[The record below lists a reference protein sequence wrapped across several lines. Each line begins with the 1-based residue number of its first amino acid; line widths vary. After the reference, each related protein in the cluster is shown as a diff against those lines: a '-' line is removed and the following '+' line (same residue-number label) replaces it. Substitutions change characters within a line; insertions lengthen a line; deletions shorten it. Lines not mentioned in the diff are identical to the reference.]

1 MKAYVIKNKEG
12 KYKEPHLDIREFYT
26 DILAEAEIWIER
38 KDAEYFCPQDCE
50 VVEITITEGDLEQ
63 ELNKY
68 KSLYIENEKVVDY
81 QHDKL
86 SEKDKEIEELKT
98 RVSELQDKDWY
109 EACIKQ
115 LEEQNDKLIKERD
128 EMQKELETSV
138 DYWKNEVFKKIE
150 VKLTGVTKE
159 KIQEIRKQVCD
170 EIREKAEVFGTGVTG
185 ILGYM
190 VMIPLLDQIEKGE
203 KNNGTTK

>member
-1 MKAYVIKNKEG
+1 MLEKKYYKQDLCEDAGRCKLYNPLLTQGQCEYYNKM
-12 KYKEPHLDIREFYT
+12 
-26 DILAEAEIWIER
+26 
-38 KDAEYFCPQDCE
+38 CE
-50 VVEITITEGDLEQ
+50 LIDEVA
-63 ELNKY
+63 
-68 KSLYIENEKVVDY
+68 
-81 QHDKL
+81 
-86 SEKDKEIEELKT
+86 EKDKEIEELKT

-138 DYWKNEVFKKIE
+138 DYWKNEVFKKME

-170 EIREKAEVFGTGVTG
+170 EIREKAEIFGTGVTG
-185 ILGYM
+185 QLGYIIT
-190 VMIPLLDQIEKGE
+190 IPLLNQIERG
-203 KNNGTTK
+203 

>member
-1 MKAYVIKNKEG
+1 MYENDELL
-12 KYKEPHLDIREFYT
+12 YTQEDMDEWMRTCDELQEHL
-26 DILAEAEIWIER
+26 
-38 KDAEYFCPQDCE
+38 K
-50 VVEITITEGDLEQ
+50 EQ
-63 ELNKY
+63 E
-68 KSLYIENEKVVDY
+68 E
-81 QHDKL
+81 
-86 SEKDKEIEELKT
+86 EIEELKT
-98 RVSELQDKDWY
+98 RISELEDKDWY

-128 EMQKELETSV
+128 EIQKELETSV
-138 DYWKNEVFKKIE
+138 DYWKNEVFKKME

-203 KNNGTTK
+203 K